1 MHVAL
6 LGLLFFVVSP
16 ALAQEVAPHA
26 LPFASTGHALEL
38 EVAHTADDT
47 TERTEPTAF
56 TVTLADAPAWLA
68 VTPAAVTL
76 DALAPGTDALAR
88 FAFDVLDT
96 APVAEPGAMTFE
108 IATDDGQTWT
118 KTVRVE
124 VAAPEAFAV
133 AGAYPNP
140 FAHAAEVVYDLPADA
155 TVTFAVYDVLGRVVQ
170 QTRGEQAAGRH
181 TAALTGAGLASGVY
195 VWRLVALGTDGQRH
209 TEAGRLTRAR

>member
-1 MHVAL
+1 MKLLALCVFVASL
-6 LGLLFFVVSP
+6 ILP
-16 ALAQEVAPHA
+16 ALAQEAAPHA
-26 LPFASTGHALEL
+26 LPFASTGHTLEL
-38 EVAHTADDT
+38 EVAHADN
-47 TERTEPTAF
+47 ERAQPAAF
-56 TVTLADAPAWLA
+56 TVTLADAPVWLA

-88 FAFDVLDT
+88 FVFDVT
-96 APVAEPGAMTFE
+96 EEAPVGEPGAMTFE

-155 TVTFAVYDVLGRVVQ
+155 TVTFAVYDLLGRVVQ

-181 TAALTGAGLASGVY
+181 TAAVTGAGLASGVY

-209 TEAGRLTRAR
+209 TEAGRLTQAR